1 MQEDLLTAYRTAADK
16 KKQIKI
22 LAELNAVPVEEI
34 IRRLEAA
41 GEKVDKRGLT
51 NPKKKQAAAPQI
63 THSTPSGLEWLANVT
78 VNGRPIVG
86 YTIVRHYQLDGTPV
100 GTECIDLIIDR
111 ED

>member
-22 LAELNAVPVEEI
+22 LAELNAVPIEEI

-51 NPKKKQAAAPQI
+51 NPKKKQAAASQI
-63 THSTPSGLEWLANVT
+63 TLSGLEWLANVT

-100 GTECIDLIIDR
+100 GTECIDLIIDK
-111 ED
+111 EE